1 MQRHRGVK
9 EHGLFQE
16 RGEPQAEAI
25 RMNHGRNEAVEG
37 SAPKSGKGGGFSECG
52 GRSEALAKGRRNSDC
67 LWWGSRAWTWSMK
80 GPHIGCVAYMGAV
93 VHFFTTPARN
103 EEA

>member
-25 RMNHGRNEAVEG
+25 RMNHGRNEAVEA
-37 SAPKSGKGGGFSECG
+37 APPNQAREVDFPSVEGDLRRWPRAGGTQTACG
-52 GRSEALAKGRRNSDC
+52 GDHGLG
-67 LWWGSRAWTWSMK
+67 L
-80 GPHIGCVAYMGAV
+80 GA
-93 VHFFTTPARN
+93 
-103 EEA
+103 